1 MANMIQSQALYYE
14 DPFLTR
20 FTATITDVIPYP
32 TGGYGLVLDQT
43 YFYPTGGGQDHDIG
57 TIDGNPVLDVQR
69 DDETGLVR
77 HIVEASNLN
86 GVVSCEIDW
95 QHRLRN
101 MQHHSAQ
108 HLLTQCVLRLFDF
121 PTVSANI
128 NGYSPSTLDVVAE
141 RLLTAGELEQ
151 AEELANQM
159 IYENRSIRTYFVEP
173 EDLEKIPLRRPPKV
187 SENIRIVEIE
197 NYDYSACGGTHCSQ
211 TGMIGVLKVLKNE
224 RINNKT
230 RLHFVAGHQA
240 LELFRTYHNSITNL
254 AASLSANAQEI
265 EAAVLRVNDALKQSQ
280 KEVQS
285 LKREHLAY
293 EAHAIIARSTAV
305 ADKKFAYSA
314 FENRSAGELRI
325 LADTLKLQEKLIAVL
340 TSYDGSRLSI
350 VVTCGRETSSNA
362 AQLLRQLLIQ
372 FDGKGGGD
380 SQVAQGGGA
389 VANADLDRLLNA
401 GLQVVK
407 DTL

>member
-1 MANMIQSQALYYE
+1 
-14 DPFLTR
+14 
-20 FTATITDVIPYP
+20 
-32 TGGYGLVLDQT
+32 
-43 YFYPTGGGQDHDIG
+43 
-57 TIDGNPVLDVQR
+57 
-69 DDETGLVR
+69 
-77 HIVEASNLN
+77 
-86 GVVSCEIDW
+86 
-95 QHRLRN
+95 
-101 MQHHSAQ
+101 
-108 HLLTQCVLRLFDF
+108 
-121 PTVSANI
+121 
-128 NGYSPSTLDVVAE
+128 
-141 RLLTAGELEQ
+141 LTAGELEQ

-173 EDLEKIPLRRPPKV
+173 QDLEKIPLRRPPKV

-240 LELFRTYHNSITNL
+240 LELFRTYHSSITNL
-254 AASLSANAQEI
+254 AASLSANVQEI
-265 EAAVLRVNDALKQSQ
+265 EAAVLRLNDALKQSQ

-293 EAHAIIARSTAV
+293 EAQEIIARSTAV
-305 ADKKFAYSA
+305 ADKKFAFSA
-314 FENRSAGELRI
+314 FENRTASELRI
-325 LADTLKLQEKLIAVL
+325 LADSLKLQENLIAVL

-350 VVTCGRETSSNA
+350 VVTCGKDTSSNA
-362 AQLLRQLLIQ
+362 AQILRQLLVQ

-380 SQVAQGGGA
+380 SQIAQGGGA
-389 VANADLDRLLNA
+389 VAEADLDRLLNA
-401 GLQVVK
+401 GLQAVK

>member
-20 FTATITDVIPYP
+20 FTATVTGVIPHP
-32 TGGYGLVLDQT
+32 TGGYALILDQT
-43 YFYPTGGGQDHDIG
+43 YFYPTGGGQDHDTG

-69 DDETGLVR
+69 DEDTDLVR
-77 HIVEASNLN
+77 HIVEANN
-86 GVVSCEIDW
+86 IQGTVSCEIDW
-95 QHRLRN
+95 GHRLRN

-128 NGYSPSTLDVVAE
+128 NGYTPSTLDVVAD

-151 AEELANQM
+151 AEELANQI

-173 EDLEKIPLRRPPKV
+173 QDLEKIPLRRPPKV

-211 TGMIGVLKVLKNE
+211 TGMIGLLKILKNE

-230 RLHFVAGHQA
+230 RLHFIAGQQA
-240 LELFRTYHNSITNL
+240 LGLFRTYHNSTTNL
-254 AASLSANAQEI
+254 AAILSANALEI
-265 EAAVLRVNDALKQSQ
+265 ETAVLRVNDTLKLSQ
-280 KEVQS
+280 KEIQS
-285 LKREHLAY
+285 LKREKLAY
-293 EAHAIIARSTAV
+293 EAQAIIARSTSI
-305 ADKKFAYSA
+305 ADKKFVFSS

-325 LADTLKLQEKLIAVL
+325 LADTLKLQENLITVL
-340 TSYDGSRLSI
+340 VSYDGSRLSI
-350 VVTCGRETSSNA
+350 VVTCGKESSSNA
-362 AQLLRQLLIQ
+362 AQLLRHLLAQ
-372 FDGKGGGD
+372 FDGRGGGD
-380 SQVAQGGGA
+380 SQIAQGGGA
-389 VANADLDRLLNA
+389 VAYADIEHLLNA
-401 GLQVVK
+401 GLQAVK
-407 DTL
+407 ETL